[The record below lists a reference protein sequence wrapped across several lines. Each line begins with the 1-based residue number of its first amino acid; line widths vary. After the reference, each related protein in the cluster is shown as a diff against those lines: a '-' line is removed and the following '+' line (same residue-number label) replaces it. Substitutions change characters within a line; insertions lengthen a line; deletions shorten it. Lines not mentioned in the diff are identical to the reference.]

1 MSLNIDQIAEAFCCQ
16 RFFDT
21 HPSIWLTKSNGTLL
35 VGKKLIGRGAVI
47 DPCYR
52 SAKFLEIVSTTLQS
66 RKINRAEIFVFVE
79 GTVQFQDQ
87 ENPSSS
93 VTSCAVFQFS
103 DGHLSRLHHMPL
115 MLNKP

>member
-52 SAKFLEIVSTTLQS
+52 SAKFLEIVSTT
-66 RKINRAEIFVFVE
+66 F
-79 GTVQFQDQ
+79 T
-87 ENPSSS
+87 
-93 VTSCAVFQFS
+93 
-103 DGHLSRLHHMPL
+103 
-115 MLNKP
+115 KPKN

>member
-1 MSLNIDQIAEAFCCQ
+1 MSLNQIAEAFCYQ

-52 SAKFLEIVSTTLQS
+52 SAKFLETVSTT
-66 RKINRAEIFVFVE
+66 F
-79 GTVQFQDQ
+79 T
-87 ENPSSS
+87 
-93 VTSCAVFQFS
+93 
-103 DGHLSRLHHMPL
+103 
-115 MLNKP
+115 KPKN